1 MGFASRSW
9 LIAVCAALFAAA
21 PTLAPGQAFPS
32 KVVRIINA
40 QGPGVLDVMARGY
53 AQELN
58 RYWGQPVVVESR
70 AGAGSIIAA
79 EAVARAAPDGHTLL
93 VTSSA
98 ALTVNQW
105 VTKVMPYDPEKD
117 LVPVFG
123 IGRTPSLVT
132 LAANLPVK
140 SIQDLVALARE
151 KPGAL
156 AFGSAGIGSATHLQ
170 VEIFLSEM
178 GGLKMLHV
186 PYKGINDIVR
196 GITGGEVQ
204 MGFTAVP
211 LTIGAA
217 RAGQVRPLVLIG
229 ERRDPAFPD
238 VPTLRESGFPNST
251 GSIIWFGFALPAKT
265 PQSIVERIAGDLA
278 RASNEP
284 AQKQALEKTGW
295 ELMLTGPAAFNDLVR
310 RERALIGKVVAEIGL
325 KPE

>member
-1 MGFASRSW
+1 MGLESRS
-9 LIAVCAALFAAA
+9 CLFFLRSMVLLVA
-21 PTLAPGQAFPS
+21 PVLAHAQAFPS

-40 QGPGVLDVMARGY
+40 QGPGTLDVLARGY
-53 AQELN
+53 AQELT
-58 RYWGQPVVVESR
+58 RYWGQPVVVEVR
-70 AGAGSIIAA
+70 TGAASIVGA
-79 EAVARAAPDGHTLL
+79 EAVARSAPDGHTLL

-98 ALTVNQW
+98 AFTVNQW
-105 VTKVMPYDPEKD
+105 VTKSMPYDPERD

-123 IGRTPSLVT
+123 IGKSPSLVVV
-132 LAANLPVK
+132 ASNLPVK
-140 SIQDLVALARE
+140 SVQELVALARE

-156 AFGSAGIGSATHLQ
+156 AYGSAGVGSATHLQ

-217 RAGQVRPLVLIG
+217 KAGQVRPVVIIG
-229 ERRDPAFPD
+229 ERRDPAFPE
-238 VPTLRESGFPNST
+238 VPTLREAGYPNST
-251 GSIIWFGFALPAKT
+251 GSIIWFGFALPIKT
-265 PQSIVERIAGDLA
+265 PQAIVERIAADLA
-278 RASNEP
+278 RASSEP
-284 AQKQALEKTGW
+284 AQKQVLEKTGW
-295 ELMLTGPAAFNDLVR
+295 ELSLIGPAAFGELVR
-310 RERALIGKVVAEIGL
+310 RERAVIGKVVAEIGL